1 MPPYVPD
8 NNNNRNSTYGI
19 IVEILGWI
27 MSFSAIILTGIF
39 LNWFLYT
46 RHEQVDRIYPE
57 ELIETE

>member
-46 RHEQVDRIYPE
+46 RHEQVDRIYP
-57 ELIETE
+57 